1 MMNKTGVDVVLP
13 RAGFFLFVACLVLW
27 GMGSLAQEASV
38 AIDASE
44 SSEAAAP
51 EIPVDFVPPA
61 PAGERLEV
69 LKTTD
74 LATLKAAWDDCN
86 QNLQKLAIQGPRL
99 RIASRAAYEEAR
111 LNSDISKE
119 IHRQIADL
127 EQQLDQALRDLP
139 EVKDKLGEIQQVE
152 QAMLAEM
159 NLRTTLAGM
168 IAAREKADAASVS
181 E

>member
-1 MMNKTGVDVVLP
+1 MNKTGAGVVLP
-13 RAGFFLFVACLVLW
+13 RAGLFLFGVFWLLW
-27 GMGSLAQEASV
+27 GMGSLAQEAPV
-38 AIDASE
+38 AVDASE
-44 SSEAAAP
+44 SGEAAAP

-69 LKTTD
+69 LKTAD

-99 RIASRAAYEEAR
+99 RMASREAYEDAR
-111 LNSDISKE
+111 LDSDISKE

-127 EQQLDQALRDLP
+127 EQQLDQALRNLP

-159 NLRTTLAGM
+159 KLRTTLAGM
-168 IAAREKADAASVS
+168 IAELEKADAESVS